1 MNRRDRRR
9 AAAEQRHEDKNIARR
24 MVMDDARRAGRSLRE
39 FKAEDDARVD
49 ALTFDEPMP
58 DDPSG
63 GDGML
68 VNLVIGTRDKLTM
81 EEAKAAA
88 DKWLEVTRKYPK
100 CEVYVNLLGYDEDPR
115 EIPQIEMAAEY
126 VRQWAR
132 FADINDFEATAAGP
146 LGPLGTAF
154 LGACGVFGEKIR
166 RKIKVTPRPAE
177 H

>member
-81 EEAKAAA
+81 EEAKA
-88 DKWLEVTRKYPK
+88 
-100 CEVYVNLLGYDEDPR
+100 YVNLLGYDEDPR
-115 EIPQIEMAAEY
+115 EIPQIETAAEY